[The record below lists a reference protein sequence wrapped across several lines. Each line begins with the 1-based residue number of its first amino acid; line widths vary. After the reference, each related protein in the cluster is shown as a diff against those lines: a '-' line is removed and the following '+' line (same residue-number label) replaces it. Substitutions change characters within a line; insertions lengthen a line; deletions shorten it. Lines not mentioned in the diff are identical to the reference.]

1 MRETQFSAFVSKS
14 NVDNGH
20 HISSD
25 KNKSLERF
33 VCVCVCGGMYRI
45 LYNTFFFLFFLLNVN
60 VLELRKLFFSL
71 FIYMRRKIDVSNSI
85 GNLIIDKVF
94 VFQLLIKL
102 WVLDMSSFWSNMT
115 FVIELEIIYI
125 HNENKLKIW

>member
-1 MRETQFSAFVSKS
+1 
-14 NVDNGH
+14 
-20 HISSD
+20 
-25 KNKSLERF
+25 
-33 VCVCVCGGMYRI
+33 
-45 LYNTFFFLFFLLNVN
+45 
-60 VLELRKLFFSL
+60 
-71 FIYMRRKIDVSNSI
+71 MRRKIDVSNSI

-102 WVLDMSSFWSNMT
+102 WVLDMSNFWSNMT